1 MTTAASPSGQPTAP
15 FATSPALPPTKARRR
30 PWLVWAGVA
39 LAIVGGLAS
48 WSYAS
53 TVGNTDTVLV
63 ITGDV
68 SRGDTIKSG
77 DLTTMEIASG
87 QNSDTF
93 AAGESRKVI
102 GQVALVDLPDGSLV
116 TTNNVGEGL
125 AVESGKSIVG
135 VALSAKQLPS
145 YPLTAGDKVRIV
157 DTPIAQ
163 GDPPAA
169 TPSTFTAEVFTTKY
183 DDISGQWIIDLVVNE
198 RQAAD
203 IAARS
208 ATGRIALILD
218 ATK

>member
-1 MTTAASPSGQPTAP
+1 MTTAPSQTPP
-15 FATSPALPPTKARRR
+15 FATTPALPPTKARRR
-30 PWLVWAGVA
+30 PWLVGAGVA

-48 WSYAS
+48 WYYAS

-68 SRGDTIKSG
+68 ARGDTIASG
-77 DLTTMEIASG
+77 DLTTIQIAGG
-87 QNSDTF
+87 QGTGTF
-93 AAGESRKVI
+93 AAADSRDVI

-116 TTNNVGEGL
+116 TKNNVGEGL
-125 AVESGKSIVG
+125 AVAAGKSIVG
-135 VALSAKQLPS
+135 VALSADQLPS

-169 TPSTFTAEVFTTKY
+169 TPSTFRAEVFTTKY
-183 DDISGQWIIDLVVNE
+183 DDISGQWIVDLIVSE
-198 RQAAD
+198 SQAAD

-218 ATK
+218 STE